1 MSKKQPE
8 RARAHKNVYDIE
20 AQQKHL
26 RRHLESLERDNHQP
40 LDDVEGL
47 VSVALAHIED
57 DNSGRKRQKISRA
70 NPFST
75 RQNLGAL
82 IIEARLDLLPP
93 DIPTYLTCNATPS
106 QYPPRQFCSVCSFQS
121 SYRCSKCGMKY
132 CSVKCLRTHEE
143 TRCMKWTI

>member
-1 MSKKQPE
+1 LSTFAVDLCSMSKKQPE

-57 DNSGRKRQKISRA
+57 DSSGSIVTTLCPLHAFAILSNAYVTRKI
-70 NPFST
+70 
-75 RQNLGAL
+75 
-82 IIEARLDLLPP
+82 
-93 DIPTYLTCNATPS
+93 
-106 QYPPRQFCSVCSFQS
+106 
-121 SYRCSKCGMKY
+121 
-132 CSVKCLRTHEE
+132 
-143 TRCMKWTI
+143 

>member
-8 RARAHKNVYDIE
+8 RARSHKNVFDVE

-57 DNSGRKRQKISRA
+57 DSPGSK
-70 NPFST
+70 
-75 RQNLGAL
+75 L
-82 IIEARLDLLPP
+82 IILCIQLIIVAL
-93 DIPTYLTCNATPS
+93 
-106 QYPPRQFCSVCSFQS
+106 F
-121 SYRCSKCGMKY
+121 
-132 CSVKCLRTHEE
+132 
-143 TRCMKWTI
+143 

>member
-8 RARAHKNVYDIE
+8 RAKAHKNVYDIE

-57 DNSGRKRQKISRA
+57 DSSGSFMTTLYSLAFFLTIVSYGYVTRKI
-70 NPFST
+70 
-75 RQNLGAL
+75 
-82 IIEARLDLLPP
+82 
-93 DIPTYLTCNATPS
+93 
-106 QYPPRQFCSVCSFQS
+106 
-121 SYRCSKCGMKY
+121 
-132 CSVKCLRTHEE
+132 
-143 TRCMKWTI
+143 